1 MAGLA
6 ASLRR
11 SAGALVSVV
20 VNARSRSQW
29 ITRLTQGDAVHQ
41 DAAVTRPD
49 RYPLL
54 FGAVRDLLGERA
66 QSVLS
71 FGCSSG
77 EEVVSLRSY
86 FPTARITGA
95 EINKAMLARC
105 RALPADPNTSFIHST
120 RDGIAAQGP
129 YDAIFCMA
137 VLQRRPH
144 QVESSGLT
152 DLSRHYPFARFAEEI
167 GFLASQLAPD
177 GLLVVEHTQY
187 RVEDVTD
194 AGLEPVPGP
203 GVSIAKGPRFDREGR
218 RIDPQPVIARIFRRV
233 SAS

>member
-1 MAGLA
+1 MTGFA

-11 SAGALVSVV
+11 TAGALVSAV

-29 ITRLTQGDAVHQ
+29 ITRLTQGGAVHQ
-41 DAAVTRPD
+41 DAAVTRMD

-54 FGAVRDLLGERA
+54 FGAVRDALCDRTH
-66 QSVLS
+66 SILS

-77 EEVVSLRSY
+77 EEVVSLRGY

-105 RALPADPNTSFIHST
+105 RALPADPGTSFIHST
-120 RDGIAAQGP
+120 RDGIAAHGP

-144 QVESSGLT
+144 WVESSGLA

-167 GFLASQLAPD
+167 MFLTSQLAPG
-177 GLLVVEHTQY
+177 GLLVVEHSQY
-187 RVEDVTD
+187 RVEDVAE
-194 AGLEPVPGP
+194 AGLEPVPGV
-203 GVSIAKGPRFDREGR
+203 GVAPAKGPRFDRDGR
-218 RIDPQPVIARIFRRV
+218 LIDPQPVIARIFRRV